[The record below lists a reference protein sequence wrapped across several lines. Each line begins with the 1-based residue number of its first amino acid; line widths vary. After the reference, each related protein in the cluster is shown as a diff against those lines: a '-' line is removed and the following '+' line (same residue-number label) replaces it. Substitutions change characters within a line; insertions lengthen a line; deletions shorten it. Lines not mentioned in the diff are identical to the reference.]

1 MWAASS
7 HSLPGPAHLGRQT
20 KREPVPSPCENFA
33 SVSRGTSSPHPTSVR
48 LRVRFPVTGSSQF
61 RCELAGLDAPQR
73 AALARP
79 LTSRRSQ
86 QVRCVLCACYLTN
99 ELVMLSAAEHPYR
112 ALCAARK
119 GIPRFARNDS
129 PRIYEMGCS
138 VILERPTRVGGVSRL
153 SARSCRSS
161 SLPPSA

>member
-20 KREPVPSPCENFA
+20 KREPVPSPCENFV

-61 RCELAGLDAPQR
+61 RCELAGLDAPKR
-73 AALARP
+73 SALARP
-79 LTSRRSQ
+79 RTSRRSQ
-86 QVRCVLCACYLTN
+86 QVRIVLCAYYLTN
-99 ELVMLSAAEHPYR
+99 ELVMLSEAKHPYSAR
-112 ALCAARK
+112 FAARK

-129 PRIYEMGCS
+129 PRISEMGCS
-138 VILERPTRVGGVSRL
+138 LTLERPTRVGGVSRL
-153 SARSCRSS
+153 SAQLFRSS
-161 SLPPSA
+161 SLPASA